1 VPGLYSLPPT
11 SKSLFP
17 VSPMRKLTLILAA
30 VLAAYCSAGILSEMV
45 WPNNEEV
52 KGVLCRLLLCTNA
65 SLVGRARQQLAEVGE
80 EDVQEA
86 VALFRRALQR
96 DPQNPYRWADLGEAF
111 LEAGQK
117 EDARYCY
124 VQALALAPYSAPFL
138 LRVAN
143 FHFQIGENEKAL
155 PITARILTLIPDYDS
170 VIFSEYT
177 RLVGQVEDVLRSG
190 LPQGCRAAESWL
202 RFVIQAGRLDDAQRT
217 WEWVVG
223 RGYADDALVGEYAE
237 FLIRQGHPDWA
248 ASAWA
253 RYLGTR
259 SGDYRK
265 STYLFNGGFESEP
278 AQSPFDWNVART
290 QGVEVARDCTTAWSG
305 KCSLRIKFAG
315 TKNLDFA
322 AASQLAFVM
331 PGPYRFHAFIRSE
344 GLTTDQGI
352 RFRISDAEVPARL
365 DVIFGQFTGTR
376 PWSPVEQAFVV
387 SPETRLLQV
396 QVIRKPSLKFDNKVG
411 GTAWIDEL
419 RLEPMGNRLPR

>member
-1 VPGLYSLPPT
+1 LKT
-11 SKSLFP
+11 
-17 VSPMRKLTLILAA
+17 LTFILGV
-30 VLAAYCSAGILSEMV
+30 VLAAYCAAGILSETL
-45 WPNNEEV
+45 WQNNVEV
-52 KGVLCRLLLCTNA
+52 DRVLCRFFVCANTPLEW
-65 SLVGRARQQLAEVGE
+65 RARQQLTGVRE

-86 VALFRRALQR
+86 TALFSRVLRRDSQ
-96 DPQNPYRWADLGEAF
+96 DPYRWADLGEAF

-117 EDARYCY
+117 EEARDCY
-124 VQALALAPYSAPFL
+124 GQVLALAPRSAPFL

-143 FHFQIGENEKAL
+143 FYFQIGENKKAL

-170 VIFSEYT
+170 IIFSEYA
-177 RLVGQVEDVLRSG
+177 RLVDDVEEVLRYG
-190 LPQGCRAAESWL
+190 LPEDRRAAESWL
-202 RFVIQAGRLDDAQRT
+202 QFLIQAGRLDDAQRT
-217 WEWVVG
+217 WDWVAG
-223 RGYADDALVGEYAE
+223 RGYANDALAGEFVE
-237 FLIRQGHPDWA
+237 FLIRQGHPDSA

-259 SGDYRK
+259 SGDYGK

-278 AQSPFDWNVART
+278 AQSPFDWNLART
-290 QGVEVARDCTTAWSG
+290 QGVEVSRDLTTAWSG
-305 KCSLRIKFAG
+305 KYSLRISFAG
-315 TKNLDFA
+315 TQNLDVA
-322 AASQLAFVM
+322 AASQLAFVK

-352 RFRISDAEVPARL
+352 RFRICDAEAPARL

-376 PWSPVEQAFVV
+376 PWSAVEQAFVV

-419 RLEPMGNRLPR
+419 RLEPIGNRSSR